1 MKLDP
6 IITQALIKTP
16 EFDLRPVRDS
26 DAGLIEMYASDVRVA
41 RNIATIPH
49 PLPPGSIDTFI
60 TRAGAEDRQEDYWVM
75 DATRLGGSEV
85 MGLIW
90 LERMGRDQ
98 SGAGF
103 WVAPAFWNFGVA
115 SAALAALLEANP
127 QSSRTF
133 FASVFQDNP
142 ASARVLTN
150 LGFQYLGDAEAFC
163 VARNANVATWTYSR
177 SV

>member
-1 MKLDP
+1 MKLEP
-6 IITQALIKTP
+6 IITQALIETA
-16 EFDLRPVRDS
+16 EFDLRPLRAS
-26 DAGLIEMYASDVRVA
+26 DAGLIEMYASDLRVA

-49 PLPPGSIDTFI
+49 PLPPGSTDTFI
-60 TRAGAEDRQEDYWVM
+60 TRAGAKDRQDDYWVM
-75 DATRLGGSEV
+75 DATKLGGSEV

-98 SGAGF
+98 SGVGF

-115 SAALAALLEANP
+115 SAALGALLESNP

-163 VARNANVATWTYSR
+163 VARDANVATWTYSR